1 MWGCEMKPTTAG
13 WPILSRFRVTLLAA
27 GLALPAAAACSHDG
41 PTAPGPS
48 ADCGASGLVS
58 LTALQAVTLDCSNGG
73 KTVALTGGGAAYLV
87 VPQFATSRAANQPVS
102 YAIGAGTGA
111 VAAIQRPGARPTLL
125 STQSSGQR
133 LSSKSRA
140 GPIQQRVD
148 ALLRASDRKHALAFR
163 SHAIASH

>member
-1 MWGCEMKPTTAG
+1 MWGSEMM
-13 WPILSRFRVTLLAA
+13 RCRVTLVAA
-27 GLALPAAAACSHDG
+27 CLALPAAAACSHDS
-41 PTAPGPS
+41 PTGPS
-48 ADCGASGLVS
+48 ASTDCVANGS
-58 LTALQAVTLDCSNGG
+58 LSLAPLQAVTLDCSNGG
-73 KTVALTGGGAAYLV
+73 KSVTLVGGGATYLV
-87 VPQFATSRAANQPVS
+87 VPQFATNRAANQPVS
-102 YAIGAGTGA
+102 YTIGVSTGA
-111 VAAIQRPGARPTLL
+111 VAAVQRPGARPSLL